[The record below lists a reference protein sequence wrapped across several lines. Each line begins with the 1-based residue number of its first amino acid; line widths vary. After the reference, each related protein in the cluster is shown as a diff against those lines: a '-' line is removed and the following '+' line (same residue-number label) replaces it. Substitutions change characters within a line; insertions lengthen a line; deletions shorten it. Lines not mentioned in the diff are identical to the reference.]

1 MRKKVDE
8 FFTLSEIESE
18 TESVSRIIKLS
29 NRFQRLYKS
38 GKASFWNYFKDY
50 RCGFVMVELKSGYYV
65 ELYYMPERNLSNSR
79 IAIEKLTPTILDYID
94 PMNIYKILAFDVQDF
109 DSFSNGY
116 GEKRTYTSI
125 LPYELIY
132 TSTFTYVKSLYFD
145 KSKYSRSECERWA
158 NFSLKSFVV
167 FNRGIDIYIKNLSA
181 FEIRTMND
189 NSLVLKSVI
198 AGFDKAIK
206 SLDLNAVTFTLEA
219 GMLYNERHRKIY
231 QEFVH
236 LLSTQDKS
244 KIKND

>member
-18 TESVSRIIKLS
+18 TKSVSRIIKLS

-50 RCGFVMVELKSGYYV
+50 RCGFIMVELESGYYV

-94 PMNIYKILAFDVQDF
+94 PMNIYKILGFDIHNF
-109 DSFSNGY
+109 NSFSNGD
-116 GEKRTYTSI
+116 GEKKTYTSI

-158 NFSLKSFVV
+158 NFSLKSFVI
-167 FNRGIDIYIKNLSA
+167 FNKSINTYIKNLSA
-181 FEIRTMND
+181 FEIRTLND
-189 NSLVLKSVI
+189 NSFVLKNVI
-198 AGFDKAIK
+198 SGFDRAVK

-231 QEFVH
+231 QEFTT
-236 LLSTQDKS
+236 LLSKEEKS